1 MRNNL
6 AEKIILESGG
16 IARTAA
22 LNAGGIENYEISRLC
37 SNGYI
42 RRIRHG
48 YYSLHEVPDDTILS
62 AVLPEGIICMQSALS
77 HYGYCESPDVWS
89 VAVPRSLSRS
99 KLYMEC
105 IDFKPYFIRSEFFDI
120 GRTEDMFDSVSLP
133 VYDRER
139 TICDMFRYRRK
150 MDSDIFAAALYS
162 YAVDEKKNLERL
174 EEYSRLMHIEDKVR
188 DAIEIVLASPPLSI
202 ENRSV
207 IV

>member
-1 MRNNL
+1 MRNDL
-6 AEKIILESGG
+6 AEKIIIESGG

-48 YYSLHEVPDDTILS
+48 YYSLCEVSDDTILS
-62 AVLPEGIICMQSALS
+62 AVLPEGIICMQSALF
-77 HYGYCESPDVWS
+77 HYGYCECPDVWS

-105 IDFKPYFIRSEFFDI
+105 IEFQPYFIRNEFLDI
-120 GRTEDMFDSVSLP
+120 GRTEERFKTVSLP

-150 MDSDIFAAALYS
+150 MDPDIFASALYS
-162 YAVDEKKNLERL
+162 YAADENRNLDRL

-188 DAIEIVLASPPLSI
+188 DAIEIVLASPPLSV
-202 ENRSV
+202 EKKQV
-207 IV
+207 MV